1 MLVLCADSAQW
12 IIISIVSTISTD
24 AILEQL
30 YFCIL
35 GGLILL
41 IVATIHFFVG
51 WEGSMF
57 GLGTG
62 GVVHVPLLVQCRLF
76 SIANVS
82 IVSSIAPPP
91 PPPLPLV
98 SLLKVVPLENRLLL
112 FLLGQISQF
121 AQRISE
127 HSLKLFW
134 VMSSDIPMFS
144 WS

>member
-41 IVATIHFFVG
+41 IVATSIHFFVR

-76 SIANVS
+76 SIDNNVS
-82 IVSSIAPPP
+82 IISSIAPPP

-112 FLLGQISQF
+112 FLL
-121 AQRISE
+121 
-127 HSLKLFW
+127 
-134 VMSSDIPMFS
+134 VV
-144 WS
+144 

>member
-1 MLVLCADSAQW
+1 MRIDSAQW
-12 IIISIVSTISTD
+12 NIISIVSTISTD

-41 IVATIHFFVG
+41 IVATSIHFFVR

-91 PPPLPLV
+91 PPPLPLPLV
-98 SLLKVVPLENRLLL
+98 SLLKVVPLENGLL
-112 FLLGQISQF
+112 FLLVVARRDCAGGHQHC
-121 AQRISE
+121 RN
-127 HSLKLFW
+127 KRG
-134 VMSSDIPMFS
+134 
-144 WS
+144 